1 MIYKGDKM
9 IKRKSMMG
17 LMPLGLCMALLLVGC
32 GSSSDST
39 TITTPTTQ
47 VEVAASLVGTWDTGC
62 VDEAGLDI
70 WYIQN
75 LKINADN
82 TGLSDYREYSAAG
95 CNAADEILTELQPL
109 NYTVG
114 NETTAADGDPA
125 VNLDIGFSGDVLYTM
140 VRFINAD
147 LLYVA
152 DKNLINDG
160 LTPATRANDFSTSP
174 ALIRQ

>member
-17 LMPLGLCMALLLVGC
+17 LMPLGLCMALLVGC

-39 TITTPTTQ
+39 TIPTPTTP
-47 VEVAASLVGTWDTGC
+47 VEVAASLVGTWGTGC
-62 VDEAGLDI
+62 VEEAGLDI
-70 WYIQN
+70 WYILN

-95 CNAADEILTELQPL
+95 CNAADEILTESEPF

-114 NETTAADGDPA
+114 NDTTAADGDPA
-125 VNLDIGFSGDVLYTM
+125 VNIDLGFSGEVYYTM

-152 DKNLINDG
+152 DESLSNDG